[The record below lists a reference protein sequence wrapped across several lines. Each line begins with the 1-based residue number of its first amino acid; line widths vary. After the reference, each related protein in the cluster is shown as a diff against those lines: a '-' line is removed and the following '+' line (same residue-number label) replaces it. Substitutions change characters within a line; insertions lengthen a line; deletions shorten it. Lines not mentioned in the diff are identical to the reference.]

1 MLGLNAWL
9 MFRIPQKNNAML
21 KTAWKFIRFDKA
33 KSIGVIVGILI
44 STFLIGQ
51 QLGVFMF
58 LTNLM
63 QALAVTVKADI
74 WVVDS
79 KTEDVNQ
86 LGKLDIRT
94 LRVLQGM
101 PGVKQAFPVLVS
113 GAACNFSNG
122 SSGAITI
129 IGVDINELDAVLDTG
144 KIIAGSP
151 LDLQA
156 DGAVSGELFDKKNLG
171 DNLNLGTDFE
181 INGKRA
187 FFALQTKGFRGFGS
201 SFSVTTIER
210 ARFYAN
216 QPTSAI
222 SAVLIKLAPGSNAE
236 EVVATINKNLFG
248 VRAWSS
254 KNLANSTVKKILGT
268 SGIALSTGTLIIFAL
283 IAGFFIIGLTMYSSA
298 LDRLKDYGTLKAIG
312 AGNGYIRRLILTQA
326 LLFAGVGFAIG
337 MLLLQGFRFGVA
349 KSGLIFSFSP
359 LIIGAMFATILLISL
374 GGASFA
380 LRRISS
386 VEPAAVFR

>member
-1 MLGLNAWL
+1 
-9 MFRIPQKNNAML
+9 ML
-21 KTAWKFIRFDKA
+21 KTAWEFIRYDKP

-51 QLGVFMF
+51 QLGVFFF
-58 LTNLM
+58 LTGLM
-63 QALAVTVKADI
+63 GSLATNVKANI

-79 KTEDVNQ
+79 KTDDVNQ

-94 LRVLQGM
+94 LRDVQGLE
-101 PGVKQAFPVLVS
+101 GVKEAFPILIT
-113 GAACNFSNG
+113 GAACNYNNG
-122 SSGAITI
+122 TSGAITL
-129 IGVDINELDAVLDTG
+129 IGVDITKLNTVLDTS
-144 KIIAGSP
+144 KIIAGKP
-151 LDLQA
+151 ADLER
-156 DGAVSGELFDKKNLG
+156 DGAVSAEFFEKKNIG
-171 DNLNLGTDFE
+171 NKIDLGTDFE

-201 SFSVTTIER
+201 SISVTTIER

-216 QPTSAI
+216 QSINSI
-222 SAVLIKLAPGSNAE
+222 SAVLVDVQPGTNVD
-236 EVVATINKNLFG
+236 EVVARINRTITG
-248 VRAWSS
+248 VRAWPSEKLAKSS
-254 KNLANSTVKKILGT
+254 VAKILSS

-326 LLFAGVGFAIG
+326 ILFAIVGFSIG
-337 MLLLQGFRFGVA
+337 MLLLEGFRMGVA
-349 KSGLIFSFSP
+349 KSGLIFNFSA
-359 LIIGAMFATILLISL
+359 LIILGMFSTIALISI

>member
-1 MLGLNAWL
+1 
-9 MFRIPQKNNAML
+9 ML
-21 KTAWKFIRFDKA
+21 KTAWEFIRHDKP

-51 QLGVFMF
+51 QLGVFFF
-58 LTNLM
+58 LTGLM
-63 QALAVTVKADI
+63 GSLATNVKANI

-79 KTEDVNQ
+79 KTDDVNQ

-94 LRVLQGM
+94 LRAVQGLE
-101 PGVKQAFPVLVS
+101 GVKEAFPILIT
-113 GAACNFSNG
+113 GAACNYNNG
-122 SSGAITI
+122 TSGAITL
-129 IGVDINELDAVLDTG
+129 IGVDITKLNTVLDTS
-144 KIIAGSP
+144 KIIAGKP
-151 LDLQA
+151 ADLER
-156 DGAVSGELFDKKNLG
+156 DGAVSGEFFEKKNIG
-171 DNLNLGTDFE
+171 NKIDLGTDFE

-201 SFSVTTIER
+201 SISVTTIER

-216 QPTSAI
+216 QSINSI
-222 SAVLIKLAPGSNAE
+222 SAVLVDVQPGTNVD
-236 EVVATINKNLFG
+236 EVVARINRTITG
-248 VRAWSS
+248 VRAWPSEKLAKSS
-254 KNLANSTVKKILGT
+254 VAKILSS

-326 LLFAGVGFAIG
+326 ILFAIVGFSIG
-337 MLLLQGFRFGVA
+337 MLLLEGFRMGVA
-349 KSGLIFSFSP
+349 KSGLIFNFSA
-359 LIIGAMFATILLISL
+359 LIILGMFSTIALISI

>member
-1 MLGLNAWL
+1 